1 MTDASLLLPL
11 LAFSLLP
18 SLCLLLCLYLYGRG
32 REAALLATVL
42 SLVQANKAG
51 LTLTPSLLRT
61 ILDHH
66 KLPAADR
73 SLIQRLYG
81 LDDAP

>member
-1 MTDASLLLPL
+1 MPNTPRLRPL
-11 LAFSLLP
+11 LVFSLLP
-18 SLCLLLCLYLYGRG
+18 SLCLLLCLYLYSRG

-66 KLPAADR
+66 KLPAPDR
-73 SLIQRLYG
+73 SLIGRFYG

>member
-1 MTDASLLLPL
+1 MPDTPLFFWLLVLGLMQSLIMLG
-11 LAFSLLP
+11 F
-18 SLCLLLCLYLYGRG
+18 LYGYHRG

-42 SLVQANKAG
+42 SLVQANRAG

-73 SLIQRLYG
+73 SLIQQTYG

>member
-1 MTDASLLLPL
+1 MLNPHLFVRLVGLGLVQSLLTLG
-11 LAFSLLP
+11 
-18 SLCLLLCLYLYGRG
+18 CLYAYGRG

-42 SLVQANKAG
+42 SLVQSNKAG
-51 LTLTPSLLRT
+51 LTLTPSLLHT

-73 SLIQRLYG
+73 SLIQHTYG